1 MLKSAF
7 YLVVGLLV
15 CGCASYKQNIMF
27 RTDEDFKSEP
37 IQKELLN
44 VESNYTI
51 QKNDILLLSLY
62 SNNGEKLIDPNPE
75 LSEQQTQNSSN
86 ASAKQLEY
94 LVDESGKAK
103 FPMMDEFKIEGLTI
117 RQAEMVLQKEY
128 EKFFKSPFVKL
139 TFNNKR
145 VFLLGAPGGQVLP
158 LQNENTTLI
167 EVLAMGKGF
176 DNTGKASNIRV
187 LRGEQV
193 FQVDLSTIDGYRQGN
208 IKIQPNDIVYVEP
221 VRKPFSEGLRDYS
234 PLVTILAAIA
244 TLIAVLTR

>member
-1 MLKSAF
+1 MVKSAF

-27 RTDEDFKSEP
+27 RTGEGFKPEP

-44 VESNYTI
+44 AESNYII
-51 QKNDILLLSLY
+51 QKNDVLLLSLY

-75 LSEQQTQNSSN
+75 LSEQQAQNSNS
-86 ASAKQLEY
+86 ASANSLEY
-94 LVDESGKAK
+94 LINESGKAK
-103 FPMMDEFKIEGLTI
+103 FPMVDEIIVEGLTI

-158 LQNENTTLI
+158 LQNENITLI

-176 DNTGKASNIRV
+176 DNTGKANNIRV

-193 FQVDLSTIDGYRQGN
+193 FQVDLSTIDGYKKGN

-221 VRKPFSEGLRDYS
+221 VRRPFSEGLRDYS